1 MVEIYQLL
9 ILSFVCSKINAS
21 LYSSCVCT
29 QPRLKELEL
38 IPRDPLWPK
47 RRGEGRERER
57 GRGRDRE
64 GGREGG
70 REGEGEREREG
81 GMEGWRER
89 ECDVEQIL
97 IFY

>member
-38 IPRDPLWPK
+38 IARDPLWPK
-47 RRGEGRERER
+47 RRGEGRERERER

-70 REGEGEREREG
+70 REGEGGRNG
-81 GMEGWRER
+81 GMEGER
-89 ECDVEQIL
+89 V
-97 IFY
+97 